1 MTNMKYYATI
11 EGTAQTQKIYVEGK
25 SFFVRTSDCITEHYG
40 DPEKYIQKV
49 LKGAEQLNRKVVIK
63 R

>member
-1 MTNMKYYATI
+1 MKYYATI

-25 SFFVRTSDCITEHYG
+25 SFFVCTPDFMDEHYG
-40 DPEKYIQKV
+40 DPEKYIQAV
-49 LKGAEQLNRKVVIK
+49 LKRAAQLNKKVVIK